1 MPSFLAARNDV
12 KILSSAPRPG
22 FDVNTSRAAQDAV
35 TVTFSA
41 PRRVCRVSARWMN
54 GPYAE
59 VGEVA
64 GYGP

>member
-1 MPSFLAARNDV
+1 MLAAKNDV
-12 KILSSAPRPG
+12 KIVSSTPKPG
-22 FDVNTSRAAQDAV
+22 FAVNTSRAAADAV

-41 PRRVCRVSARWMN
+41 PRRVCRVAARWMN